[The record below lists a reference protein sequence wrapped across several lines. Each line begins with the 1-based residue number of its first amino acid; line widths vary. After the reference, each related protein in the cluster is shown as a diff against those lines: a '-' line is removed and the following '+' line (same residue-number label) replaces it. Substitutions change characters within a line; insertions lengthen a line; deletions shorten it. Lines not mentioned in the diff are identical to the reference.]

1 MTSRISRLRGGRSAC
16 EANGGRTRDGGV
28 MDPEAFG
35 YLVGQIIVYSLALLL
50 LGLLLWCLWIFVLWA
65 TPKTIAIIVAAWT
78 WAYRTIAFLIRFVL
92 GIGVISALIW
102 ILSWLST
109 ETTYLGPRG
118 GRFRIRHSRRSGK
131 KYKQYF

>member
-1 MTSRISRLRGGRSAC
+1 
-16 EANGGRTRDGGV
+16 

-35 YLVGQIIVYSLALLL
+35 YLVGQIIVYLLALLL

-78 WAYRTIAFLIRFVL
+78 WTYRAIAFLIRFAL
-92 GIGVISALIW
+92 GIGVISALVW
-102 ILSWLST
+102 ILSWLTT
-109 ETTYLGPRG
+109 ETAYLGPRG
-118 GRFRIRHSRRSGK
+118 GRFRIRHSRKSGK